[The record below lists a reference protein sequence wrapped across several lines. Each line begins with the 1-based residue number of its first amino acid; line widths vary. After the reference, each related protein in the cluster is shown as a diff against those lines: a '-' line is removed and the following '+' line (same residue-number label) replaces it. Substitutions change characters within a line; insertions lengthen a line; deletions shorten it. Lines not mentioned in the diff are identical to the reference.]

1 MEVLTR
7 RKYSEEDMKILKKVY
22 IDYKQ
27 FERKLNRN
35 AFCNKSIQDIYNFV
49 YPYADRITN
58 EDFKL
63 GCFDF
68 EYKNNCIFI

>member
-35 AFCNKSIQDIYNFV
+35 TFCNKSIQDIYNFV
-49 YPYADRITN
+49 YPRI
-58 EDFKL
+58 
-63 GCFDF
+63 
-68 EYKNNCIFI
+68 IVS